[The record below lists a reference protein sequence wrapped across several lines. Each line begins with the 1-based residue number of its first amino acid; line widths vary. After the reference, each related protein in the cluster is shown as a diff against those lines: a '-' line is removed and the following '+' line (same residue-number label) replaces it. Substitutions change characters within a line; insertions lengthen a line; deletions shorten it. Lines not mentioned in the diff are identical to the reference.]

1 MNISNKHMNHFSY
14 KIFLL
19 LMTLTV
25 SLTAYSD
32 NINADING
40 INYSLDTETKEARV
54 TSKSRQLINA
64 EKKTSVSIP
73 SAVEYNGETFSV
85 TSIGYEAFQNC
96 DLTSIIIPNSVTS
109 IGAYAFHGCLGLTS
123 IIIPNSVT
131 SIGNEAFGCCKA
143 LTSIIIPNSVISI
156 GDGAF
161 INCDCLTSI
170 LIPISVTSIGKRIVS
185 GCKRLTSIKVQQGN
199 AVYDSRDNSNAIIIT
214 NTNTLKDGC
223 VNTTIPNSVTSIGMW
238 AFHGCLGLT
247 SIIIPNSVTSIG
259 DLAFHSCVDLKSI
272 LIPESVVNI
281 GERIFYGCEK
291 LESLKIQEGNAVY
304 DSRDN
309 CNAIIITKTD
319 ELKEGCS
326 NTIIPNSVKSI
337 GYRALMGHF
346 CDTTSLIL
354 PNGITSIGDEAF
366 RECKGLQKITL
377 PNSLVSIG
385 EGAFR
390 DCPFQ
395 EIVIPDSVTTIGNNA
410 FHDCLY
416 LRDVTLS
423 SSLQSIGDYAFEGC
437 GIRYIT
443 IPDNVTTIGKFA
455 FNDCPSLK
463 ITIGKSVISIGNA
476 AFDNCSEDAIVAFSS
491 KQPPTIEPFTFSK
504 TVELHVPK
512 GCRDIYKKTEGW
524 EDLNIIDDLE

>member
-1 MNISNKHMNHFSY
+1 MNHFSY

-25 SLTAYSD
+25 SLTAYTN

-40 INYSLDTETKEARV
+40 INYNLDTETKEARV
-54 TSKSRQLINA
+54 TSQSQKLINA

-85 TSIGYEAFQNC
+85 TSIGYDAFRNC
-96 DLTSIIIPNSVTS
+96 KTLTSIIIPNSVTS
-109 IGAYAFHGCLGLTS
+109 IGGRAFEGCRSMT
-123 IIIPNSVT
+123 SVT
-131 SIGNEAFGCCKA
+131 
-143 LTSIIIPNSVISI
+143 IPNSVISI
-156 GDGAF
+156 GDDAF
-161 INCDCLTSI
+161 SRCDCLTSI
-170 LIPISVTSIGKRIVS
+170 LIPNSVTSIGKRLFS

-463 ITIGKSVISIGNA
+463 ITIGKSVISIGA
-476 AFDNCSEDAIVAFSS
+476 IAFGDSSEHAIVAFSS
-491 KQPPTIEPFTFSK
+491 KQPPKIEPFTFYK
-504 TVELHVPK
+504 TVEIHVPK

-524 EDLNIIDDLE
+524 KNLNIIDDLE